1 MTSFFCSQRMCFPV
15 VGGALVYKD
24 ISHLTDVYASSLG
37 PFLLRKVRAL
47 NGASG
52 S

>member
-1 MTSFFCSQRMCFPV
+1 MSSFFCSLEKCFPV

-37 PFLLRKVRAL
+37 PYLLRKIRAL
-47 NGASG
+47 NGY
-52 S
+52 

>member
-1 MTSFFCSQRMCFPV
+1 MTSFFCSAKKCFPV

-37 PFLLRKVRAL
+37 PYLLRKIRAL
-47 NGASG
+47 NGY
-52 S
+52 